1 MFKTSLQTLDLIQ
14 SEYRYP
20 ALSDRQSI
28 VEWEEDG
35 CQGMA
40 ERARA
45 YTKRILSNH
54 HPVHISAETD
64 DKIRAAFDI
73 RLSKEVIGRG

>member
-1 MFKTSLQTLDLIQ
+1 ME

-28 VEWEEDG
+28 VEWEGDG
-35 CQGMA
+35 RQDMA

-54 HPVHISAETD
+54 HPVHISVETD